1 MRTLLVGTGGIIF
14 LMGAVFALQ
23 GANVLPATFMQ
34 GPTWIGIGAAIAIVG
49 LLAIFFGVRKKPQ
62 AP

>member
-1 MRTLLVGTGGIIF
+1 MRALLIGIGGIIF
-14 LMGAVFALQ
+14 LMGTVFALQ
-23 GANVLPATFMQ
+23 GAYVLPATFMQ

-49 LLAIFFGVRKKPQ
+49 LLAIFFGLRKKPP